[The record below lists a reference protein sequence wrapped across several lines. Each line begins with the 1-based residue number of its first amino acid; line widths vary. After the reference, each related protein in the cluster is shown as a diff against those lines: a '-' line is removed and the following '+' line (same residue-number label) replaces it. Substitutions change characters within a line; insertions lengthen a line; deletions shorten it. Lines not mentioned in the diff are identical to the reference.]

1 MTKMSTRLVTLI
13 ENTTWQTRVLAEWGL
28 SILIEKDGRGILLD
42 AGETI
47 SVPHNSQ
54 ALGIDLTKIDTIV
67 LSHGHFD
74 HTGGL
79 SHVLAS
85 IGHDVTIIAH
95 PEIWAN
101 KYHREANKPD
111 RYIGI
116 PDSQKELEALGAKF
130 NLSREPV
137 KIEENIFSTGEC
149 PMQTDFETIDPLL
162 FIKSRDGWQ
171 PDSVLDDQGIV
182 IKTSQG
188 LVVIAGCVHRGLINT
203 LYQARK
209 ITGEKKIY
217 MVVGGTHL
225 FHSSDERIWKTISAL
240 NEMGVQKL
248 STCHCTGMR
257 ANMLLAQAFG
267 KNFILNG
274 TGTIIN
280 LN

>member
-1 MTKMSTRLVTLI
+1 MDMRLVTLS
-13 ENTTWQTRVLAEWGL
+13 ENTTWQTGVLAEWGL

-47 SVPHNSQ
+47 SAPHNAR
-54 ALGIDLTKIDTIV
+54 ALGIDLAKIDTIV
-67 LSHGHFD
+67 ISHGHFD

-79 SHVLAS
+79 PHVLTA
-85 IGHDVTIIAH
+85 IGHEVTIIAH
-95 PEIWAN
+95 PGIWSDR
-101 KYHREANKPD
+101 YHREASKPEKF
-111 RYIGI
+111 IGV

-149 PMQTDFETIDPLL
+149 PMQTDYETIDPVL
-162 FIKSRDGWQ
+162 FVKTQSGWQ
-171 PDSVLDDQGIV
+171 PDPLLDDQGIV
-182 IKTSQG
+182 IKTPQG
-188 LVVIAGCVHRGLINT
+188 LVVIPGCAHRGLINT
-203 LYQARK
+203 LNHARK

-225 FHSSDERIWKTISAL
+225 LHASDERIWKTISAL
-240 NEMGVQKL
+240 NEMSVQKL